1 MIEFSQDRKVAGRL
15 AKLHS
20 LSTTKQLSVYL
31 LCAFLLSCS
40 KTDANLD
47 TYFSR
52 LVTGKDQVDFPF
64 KISNT
69 DTVCVLQA
77 YQNRVRSR
85 SESPSVNTVNSQLD
99 KADFRG
105 TENTWVLARLSEGEL
120 SLYKIDRYNTPLT
133 SPADSDYREWRTE
146 AGKKSAECATGT
158 QLKFS
163 VFINQT
169 TGERRVGLVSGS
181 VVSPDG
187 E

>member
-20 LSTTKQLSVYL
+20 LSTTKQFIVWL

-52 LVTGKDQVDFPF
+52 LAKGKDHVDFPF

-85 SESPSVNTVNSQLD
+85 SESPVADTVNSQLD
-99 KADFRG
+99 NADFRG
-105 TENTWVLARLSEGEL
+105 TESTWVLVRLSEGKL
-120 SLYKIDRYNTPLT
+120 SLYKIDRYNTPLI
-133 SPADSDYREWRTE
+133 SPVDSEHKEWKTE
-146 AGKKSAECATGT
+146 AGEKSAECTTGA

>member
-1 MIEFSQDRKVAGRL
+1 MIELAQDRKVAGRL

-20 LSTTKQLSVYL
+20 LSTTRQLIVYL
-31 LCAFLLSCS
+31 LCVFLLSCS
-40 KTDANLD
+40 KTDSNLD

-52 LVTGKDQVDFPF
+52 LATGKGQVDFPY

-85 SESPSVNTVNSQLD
+85 SELRVVDTINSQLD
-99 KADFRG
+99 NADFRG
-105 TENTWVLARLSEGEL
+105 EESTWVLARLSEGKL
-120 SLYKIDRYNTPLT
+120 FLYKIDRYNTPLT
-133 SPADSDYREWRTE
+133 SPVDSEHNEWKTE

-169 TGERRVGLVSGS
+169 TGERRVGI
-181 VVSPDG
+181 VSPDG